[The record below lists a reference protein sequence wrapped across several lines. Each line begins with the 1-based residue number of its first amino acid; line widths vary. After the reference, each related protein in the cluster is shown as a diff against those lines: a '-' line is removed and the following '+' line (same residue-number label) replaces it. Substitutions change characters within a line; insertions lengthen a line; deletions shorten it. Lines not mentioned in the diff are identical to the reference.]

1 MNKFLVSIINKFCL
15 KHSMKRYIK
24 TSTPSWKDDGLSQ
37 LIPGKMGVIEIKESI
52 I

>member
-24 TSTPSWKDDGLSQ
+24 TSTPSWKECGLCQ
-37 LIPGKMGVIEIKESI
+37 LIPRKMGTIEIKEGI